1 MVFTPPSKIFEQFI
15 QNLLDKRTTTEL
27 LTTII
32 DNSEEESLR
41 VSALIYFEKL
51 GLNDSFFEILEQLLI
66 SDSSQT
72 IRLFA
77 INVIRENFLH
87 KAFPL
92 VNWAIQHEKSY
103 PCQVSLVKTLKEI
116 QDDSTKNSLIN
127 YLNQLLNESNE
138 ERNFMQKYDLVIR
151 KLLKSDIIKL
161 TQNQLADTLINYI
174 TILELSISYRYISY
188 EINEELGVVT
198 ELNLSDL
205 ELETRGLPF
214 GWKYNIKSIE
224 EITGLLNLTH
234 LMKLDLSNNNISS
247 IKDLMRFKYLRELN
261 LSNNKLSNEI
271 EIEYLNNMYSLQLID
286 LHDNSIAEKV
296 TKSEFRSEINVILKS
311 SLQELEE
318 RFEYRLL

>member
-1 MVFTPPSKIFEQFI
+1 MVFTPPSKIFEQFV

>member
-296 TKSEFRSEINVILKS
+296 TKSEFRSEVNVILKS

>member
-103 PCQVSLVKTLKEI
+103 PCQVSLLKTLKEI

-296 TKSEFRSEINVILKS
+296 TKSEFRSEVNVILKS